1 MKVRSAKIADAK
13 SIHSLI
19 NSYAEQDRMLFRS
32 LTDIYENLQTF
43 IVAESDGAMDS
54 TLRPFDFAQGGLR
67 SVQAGSPSIVG
78 CCGLQIIWS
87 DLAEIRSLAVKE
99 PNSGTGA
106 GKMLVAEAVERA
118 KQLGIQ
124 RVFALTLEPEF
135 FEKLGFER
143 VEKSTLPMKVWRDC
157 ARCSKQQNCDEVAVV
172 KTVARRS

>member
-1 MKVRSAKIADAK
+1 MKIRSAKIADAK
-13 SIHSLI
+13 AIHGLI
-19 NSYAEQDRMLFRS
+19 NSYAEQDKMLFRS

-43 IVAESDGAMDS
+43 MVAESDD
-54 TLRPFDFAQGGLR
+54 
-67 SVQAGSPSIVG
+67 SIVG
-78 CCGLQIIWS
+78 CCGVQIIWS

-106 GKMLVAEAVERA
+106 GKMLVAEAIERA

-143 VEKSTLPMKVWRDC
+143 VEKSALPMKVWRDC

>member
-43 IVAESDGAMDS
+43 IVAESDGA
-54 TLRPFDFAQGGLR
+54 
-67 SVQAGSPSIVG
+67 IVG

-99 PNSGTGA
+99 PNSGAGA
-106 GKMLVAEAVERA
+106 GKMLVAEAIERA

-143 VEKSTLPMKVWRDC
+143 VEKNALPMKVWRDC
-157 ARCSKQQNCDEVAVV
+157 ARCSKQQHCDEVAVV

>member
-43 IVAESDGAMDS
+43 MVAESDGA
-54 TLRPFDFAQGGLR
+54 
-67 SVQAGSPSIVG
+67 IVG

-99 PNSGTGA
+99 PNSGAGA

-143 VEKSTLPMKVWRDC
+143 VEKSALPMKVWRDC

>member
-13 SIHSLI
+13 TIHILI
-19 NSYAEQDRMLFRS
+19 NSYGEQDRMLFRS

-54 TLRPFDFAQGGLR
+54 T
-67 SVQAGSPSIVG
+67 GSPSIVG

-99 PNSGTGA
+99 PNSGAGA
-106 GKMLVAEAVERA
+106 GKMLVAEAIERA

-124 RVFALTLEPEF
+124 RIFALTLEPEF

-143 VEKSTLPMKVWRDC
+143 VEKSALPMKVWRDC

-172 KTVARRS
+172 KNVVRGA